1 MATLVLST
9 AGRVIGGPIGGAIGA
24 FVGQQ
29 IDQRLF
35 APKARRGPQLGD
47 LAVQT
52 SHYGSDIPKLFGR
65 MRVAG
70 TVIWSTDLR
79 ERRASGGG
87 GKGQPKTVAYSY
99 SASFAVAISGRPI
112 LGVGRIWADGRLL
125 RGQAGDFKS
134 ATGFRLHLGD
144 EAQEVDPL
152 IASVEGAGAAP
163 AYRGTAYAVFEDF
176 ELADYGNRIP
186 SLTFEVEADPGEV
199 SAAAVGAGLSA
210 GTISA
215 GPSPALT
222 GYAASGDSVRAA
234 IEDLALTAGLSLTEG
249 SGGLVLGCPP
259 IAADILLYSAE
270 MAVAPGSSSAS
281 SARAQAG
288 RKGAASLPA
297 EATLSYLDPERDFQS
312 GLQRAARGA
321 PGLRADRRALPAALP
336 AAAAKAMASARLA
349 RLWAARETLQVHL
362 PWRRAE
368 LRSGSV
374 VRVEGHSGL
383 WRVAAIT
390 LERMALG
397 LELERLPS
405 SGAGAPAA
413 EPGRPIGEID
423 APHGPT
429 TLVLLD
435 SPLLGDTRPAR
446 PQLIVLAA
454 GSAPGWRRADLLA
467 SWNGGASWDPVGSTA
482 PAAVIGATIS
492 PPGPGGS
499 ALLDL
504 RSSIEVELLSDTMW
518 LESRDDSALASG
530 ANLAAVGNELLQFGT
545 AIPTGG
551 RRFRLS
557 RLLRGRRGTEWAAAA
572 GHVAGEAFALLDPA
586 ATTIVEPPLAALG
599 SQALVLATGLGDAE
613 TEPTATAVTGEAL
626 RPPAPVHLRA
636 DRRSN
641 GDVAISWVRR
651 SRNGWVWIDGTDAP
665 LGEEREAYRLTLS
678 PGTSTRTIETAE
690 PVFVYTAADR
700 LADGAAGALAIQVVQ
715 LGDSAASRPVTLIL
729 D

>member
-9 AGRVIGGPIGGAIGA
+9 AGRVVGGPTGSAVGA
-24 FVGQQ
+24 FIGQQ

-52 SHYGSDIPKLFGR
+52 SHYGSYIPKLFGR

-79 ERRASGGG
+79 ERRSSGGG
-87 GKGQPKTVAYSY
+87 GKGQPKSVAYSY
-99 SASFAVAISGRPI
+99 SASFAVALSGRPI

-134 ATGFRLHLGD
+134 ATGFRLHLGG

-152 IASVEGAGAAP
+152 IASAEGAGAAP
-163 AYRGTAYAVFEDF
+163 AYRGLAYAVFEDF

-186 SLTFEVEADPGEV
+186 SLTFEVEADPGQV
-199 SAAAVGAGLSA
+199 SAASVAECLSE
-210 GTISA
+210 GTIAA

-222 GYAASGDSVRAA
+222 GYAATGESVRAA

-249 SGGLVLGCPP
+249 SGGLVLALPP
-259 IAADILLYSAE
+259 AGADILLAAEE
-270 MAVAPGSSSAS
+270 MAVAPGSA
-281 SARAQAG
+281 SARAEAG
-288 RKGAASLPA
+288 RKGAASLPV
-297 EATLSYLDPERDFQS
+297 EATLSYLDPERDFQT
-312 GLQRAARGA
+312 GLQRASRGG

-336 AAAAKAMASARLA
+336 SSAAKAMAAGRLA
-349 RLWAARETLQVHL
+349 RLWAARETVQLHL
-362 PWRRAE
+362 PWRRAGLRAGE
-368 LRSGSV
+368 VVRIEGRSGM
-374 VRVEGHSGL
+374 
-383 WRVAAIT
+383 WRVAATT

-397 LELERLPS
+397 LDLERLPS
-405 SGAGAPAA
+405 GGAGAPPA
-413 EPGRPIGEID
+413 EPGRPIGEAD

-435 SPLLGDTRPAR
+435 SPLLDDGSPPR
-446 PQLIVLAA
+446 PQLILLAA
-454 GSAPGWRRADLLA
+454 GAEAGWRRADLLA
-467 SWNGGASWDPVGSTA
+467 SWNGGASWDPAGSTA
-482 PAAVIGATIS
+482 PAAVIGTIAE

-504 RSSIEVELLSDTMW
+504 RSSLEVELLSDSMW
-518 LESRDDSALASG
+518 LESRSDAALAAG
-530 ANLAAVGNELLQFGT
+530 ANLAAVGSELIQFGT
-545 AIPTGG
+545 ATPAGG

-557 RLLRGRRGTEWAAAA
+557 RLLRGRRGTEWAAA

-586 ATTIVEPPLAALG
+586 AITILDAPLASVG
-599 SQALVLATGLGDAE
+599 SQARVLATGLGDGDAQ
-613 TEPTATAVTGEAL
+613 PATTPVTGEAM
-626 RPPAPVHLRA
+626 RSPAPVHLRA
-636 DRRSN
+636 ERGTN
-641 GDVAISWVRR
+641 GDVTISWVRR

-665 LGEEREAYRLTLS
+665 LGEAKEAYRLTLAA
-678 PGTSTRTIETAE
+678 GTSVRTVETTQPE
-690 PVFVYTAADR
+690 FVYTFAEQA
-700 LADGAAGALAIQVVQ
+700 ADGAAPPLAISVVQ
-715 LGDSAASRPVTLIL
+715 VGESAASRPSTLVL